1 MTTQSCN
8 NSSTSGKSTCGI
20 KKIMFKLMKPFALV
34 QFSPPRSGSTLVYNI
49 MREIYP
55 TKKIFKV
62 HTLRAM
68 CNELSVVVTYRHPLD
83 CIASSIIRYKREPN
97 QEELERQI
105 KIFDEQGFKN
115 LINIKD
121 KSNFLMLKYEKY
133 VDDYNYIYDRL
144 EIFFN
149 ITIDKKK
156 RESITSKYNIKSVEK
171 MISES
176 GDSFSDCDK
185 KTKLHGNHISK
196 YKGASNYYEDFFSIE
211 QIKFLKDYYSDIL
224 DTFDYD

>member
-8 NSSTSGKSTCGI
+8 NSSTCGI
-20 KKIMFKLMKPFALV
+20 KKIVFKIMKPFCLV

-55 TKKIFKV
+55 NKKIFKV
-62 HTLRAM
+62 HTFRAM

-97 QEELERQI
+97 QEELDRQI
-105 KIFDEQGFKN
+105 KIFDEQGFKD

-121 KSNFLMLKYEKY
+121 KPNFLMLKYEDY
-133 VDDYNYIYDRL
+133 VDNYDYIYDHF
-144 EIFFN
+144 EKFFK
-149 ITIDKKK
+149 IKIDDKK

-171 MISES
+171 IISEN

-196 YKGASNYYEDFFSIE
+196 FKGASNYYEEFFSTE
-211 QIKFLKDYYSDIL
+211 QIKILKDYYSDIL
-224 DTFDYD
+224 NTFDYD